1 MGEITDKDITKA
13 YRYLKNFLF
22 YDKTALFARNKL
34 AEFEYEIQSDK
45 NLGIKHILSNK
56 EAISEKLDEI
66 KVKFIPKTVVDGTK
80 NDKDTNNNASED
92 EIRFFT
98 NDISNQKIKIEKYN
112 YLIDA
117 PIEIYIISVLWL
129 MKVAPKFS
137 NNICND
143 NYAYQFRIGKD
154 KNKTDNPNNPDGIS
168 LYQPYFCGYQ
178 KWRDNALSKVN
189 DLVSSGNDATLIG
202 LDIQR
207 YFYNIQLDLKK
218 LLNRETEHKKIE
230 NSDDYAELTELLQ
243 QVHNKYT
250 EKVNEIISKIES
262 NSNKEISECKANQ
275 TMLPLGLPSS
285 GFIANLYLA
294 DFDRRVHEELNP
306 DYYGRYV
313 DDILIV
319 LKNCKYDNVHDFI
332 ESKLQKKHI
341 LGPAPE
347 EENKE
352 GKEPINNYYL
362 IDHENLKIQKKKV
375 IVQHLNHN
383 GSKAV
388 INSFMRKIREN
399 SSEFNRLPDE
409 DDVFSDFEDE
419 AFELEQDGSHNK
431 LRDIKTF
438 KSNKFGAS
446 KFLSKRILFA
456 NILPDKEGKSKKESS
471 QIIQFFKGTT
481 GIDNYTLWP
490 KVATYFIVKNDQQ
503 ALLDFYKSINSLID
517 KIEPN
522 KIEPN
527 DKDSIYYKEIK
538 TNLQLYLK
546 LSIATPLALN
556 PEFVSKNEISGI
568 TENDIEFIRDKALKF
583 RKSNM
588 FQHDLIAYSLF
599 NYTEEFEQ
607 EFKKTEECDSTFT
620 NLLSASKILSKISGK
635 EHPFSERMK
644 WFSPRVV
651 KLHEVCNFYEYSFG
665 INKKENSTS
674 EENVPNNKKMEC
686 IEVSFKEFLEC
697 SYLSDSLLENSFSI
711 YPHDDNKPLN
721 NKKIEIVYISIK
733 DSNRDKSKPTRL
745 CVAVSNTKIS
755 EDTIRN
761 HKIGKAEYSEK
772 DIRNIFK
779 IVNEAI
785 SNKADLL
792 VLPEWCMPY
801 RLFNIIA
808 DKCIKN
814 NMALIT
820 GMKYTFDKDKYA
832 YNKVATILP
841 LEIQTFP
848 NAFITFRQKN
858 HLAPKEDLALQA
870 YGYSQPLKTNDVY
883 YHYQWHNA
891 YFAVYN
897 CFELADIVDRS
908 LFKSEI
914 DFVVATELNKDIHYY
929 SDIVGATVRDL
940 HCYFIQANSS
950 TWGDSRITMPS
961 KHDTQDLV
969 RVKGGKTPSVLIQDI
984 DLSKLR
990 EFQIQEYIGQEA
1002 NKDFKFTPPHFDK
1015 NNVKKRIDDEQII
1028 KKKKDNK

>member
-1 MGEITDKDITKA
+1 MGKITEEDITKA

-22 YDKTALFARNKL
+22 YDKTALFARYKL

-45 NLGIKHILSNK
+45 NLGIKQILSNK
-56 EAISEKLDEI
+56 EAISKKLDEI
-66 KVKFIPKTVVDGTK
+66 NVKFIPKTVVDGTK

-137 NNICND
+137 NNISND

-154 KNKTDNPNNPDGIS
+154 KNKTDNSDNPNNPDGIS

-189 DLVSSGNDATLIG
+189 ELVSSGNDATLIG

-207 YFYNIQLDLKK
+207 YFYNIQLDLKN
-218 LLNRETEHKKIE
+218 LLSDESKHKNLEKGE
-230 NSDDYAELTELLQ
+230 DYARLTELLCKI
-243 QVHNKYT
+243 HKRYT
-250 EKVNEIISKIES
+250 EKVNDIISKIES
-262 NSNKEISECKANQ
+262 NSNKEISKCKANQ

-319 LKNCKYDNVHDFI
+319 LKNCKCDNVHDFI

-347 EENKE
+347 EENME
-352 GKEPINNYYL
+352 GKTPINNYYL
-362 IDHENLKIQKKKV
+362 IDHKNLKIQKKKV

-409 DDVFSDFEDE
+409 DEVFSDFEDE

-471 QIIQFFKGTT
+471 LIIQFFKGTT
-481 GIDNYTLWP
+481 GIDNYALWP

-522 KIEPN
+522 
-527 DKDSIYYKEIK
+527 DKDSIYYNEIK
-538 TNLQLYLK
+538 PNLQLYLK

-556 PEFVSKNEISGI
+556 PEFVSKNEISGK
-568 TENDIEFIRDKALKF
+568 TKNDIEFIRDQALKF

-620 NLLSASKILSKISGK
+620 NLLSASKILSKISDK
-635 EHPFSERMK
+635 EPKFSESMMN
-644 WFSPRVV
+644 FSPRVV
-651 KLHEVCNFYEYSFG
+651 KLHEVCNFYEYSFV

-674 EENVPNNKKMEC
+674 GRNSSNNNKMKLIREC
-686 IEVSFKEFLEC
+686 FEKFLNN
-697 SYLSDSLLENSFSI
+697 SNLSDSLLDKSFSI
-711 YPHDDNKPLN
+711 RHPDNTSPLK
-721 NKKIEIVYISIK
+721 NKDIVYISIK
-733 DSNRDKSKPTRL
+733 DNNREICNPTCLR
-745 CVAVSNTKIS
+745 VAVSNTKIS

-761 HKIGKAEYSEK
+761 HRIGKAEYCEK

-808 DKCIKN
+808 NKCIKN
-814 NMALIT
+814 DMALIT
-820 GMKYTFDKDKYA
+820 GMKYTFDKDNYA

-841 LEIQTFP
+841 LKIHSFS

-870 YGYSQPLKTNDVY
+870 YGYSKPLKTNDVY

-908 LFKSEI
+908 LFKSKI
-914 DFVVATELNKDIHYY
+914 DFIVATELNKDIHYY

-950 TWGDSRITMPS
+950 TWGDSRITEPS
-961 KHDTQDLV
+961 KHDTRDLV
-969 RVKGGKTPSVLIQDI
+969 RVKGGINPSVLIEDI

-990 EFQIQEYIGQEA
+990 EFQIQEYVGQEA
-1002 NKDFKFTPPHFDK
+1002 NKDFKFTPPNFDK
-1015 NNVKKRIDDEQII
+1015 KNVKKRIDDEPII
-1028 KKKKDNK
+1028 KD

>member
-1 MGEITDKDITKA
+1 MDNITEEDIIKA
-13 YRYLKNFLF
+13 YRYLKNFLY
-22 YDKTALFARNKL
+22 YDKTALFARYKL
-34 AEFEYEIQSDK
+34 AEFEYKIRSKDKLNEPLKILEIFNGDK
-45 NLGIKHILSNK
+45 K
-56 EAISEKLDEI
+56 AITEKLNKI
-66 KVKFIPKTVVDGTK
+66 KVKVIPKTVVDSTK
-80 NDKDTNNNASED
+80 RDKDSDNNDSEYKNED

-137 NNICND
+137 NNISND
-143 NYAYQFRIGKD
+143 NYAYQFRIEKE
-154 KNKTDNPNNPDGIS
+154 KNKTDNYDKPYGIS

-189 DLVSSGNDATLIG
+189 ELVSSGNDATLIG

-207 YFYNIQLDLKK
+207 YFYNIQLDLNK
-218 LLNRETEHKKIE
+218 LLNEESKHE
-230 NSDDYAELTELLQ
+230 NLEKGEDYARLTELLCKI
-243 QVHNKYT
+243 HKRYT
-250 EKVNEIISKIES
+250 QKVLEVIPKTES
-262 NSNKEISECKANQ
+262 NDEISNEYKQNSNI

-294 DFDRRVHEELNP
+294 DFDRKVHEKLNP

-319 LKNCKYDNVHDFI
+319 LKNCKCENVYDFI
-332 ESKLQKKHI
+332 NSKLREKKI
-341 LGPAPE
+341 LEPALK

-352 GKEPINNYYL
+352 GKTQINNYYL
-362 IDHENLKIQKKKV
+362 IDHKNLKIQKKKV

-503 ALLDFYKSINSLID
+503 ALYIFYKSIKNIID

-522 KIEPN
+522 
-527 DKDSIYYKEIK
+527 DKEGVYEDIK
-538 TNLQLYLK
+538 SNLQFYLK

-556 PEFVSKNEISGI
+556 PEFVSKNEISGK
-568 TENDIEFIRDKALKF
+568 TKNDIEFIRDQALKF

-620 NLLSASKILSKISGK
+620 NLLSASKILSKISDK
-635 EHPFSERMK
+635 EPKFSERMMN
-644 WFSPRVV
+644 FSPRVV

-665 INKKENSTS
+665 KNKKEDLANLEDSAN
-674 EENVPNNKKMEC
+674 ENKMDVIVE
-686 IEVSFKEFLEC
+686 SFIEFLKC
-697 SYLSDSLLENSFSI
+697 SYLSDSISDSFSI
-711 YPHDDNKPLN
+711 KPLDKDN
-721 NKKIEIVYISIK
+721 PLNRNKEIIYISIK
-733 DSNRDKSKPTRL
+733 DNDRDKSKPTRL
-745 CVAVSNTKIS
+745 RVAVSNTKIS
-755 EDTIRN
+755 EDTIKN
-761 HKIGKAEYSEK
+761 HRMGKAEYCEK

-808 DKCIKN
+808 NKCIKN
-814 NMALIT
+814 DMALIT
-820 GMKYTFDKDKYA
+820 GMKYTFDKDNYA

-841 LEIQTFP
+841 LKIHSFS

-870 YGYSQPLKTNDVY
+870 YGYSKPLKTNDVY

-908 LFKSEI
+908 IFKSEI

-940 HCYFIQANSS
+940 HCYFIQANCSK
-950 TWGDSRITMPS
+950 WGDSRITEPS
-961 KHDTQDLV
+961 KHDTRDLV
-969 RVKGGKTPSVLIQDI
+969 RVKGGINPSVLIEDI

-990 EFQIQEYIGQEA
+990 EFQIQEYVGQEA
-1002 NKDFKFTPPHFDK
+1002 NKDFKFTPPNFDK
-1015 NNVKKRIDDEQII
+1015 KNVKKRIDDEPII
-1028 KKKKDNK
+1028 KD